1 MVFTSVRI
9 HPITGAE
16 WSHHSCQEQRLLH
29 EEVEEQQTAAA
40 ERAKTIS
47 HWDLGGEVFRKK
59 KVVGTWLELETH
71 NLSMPDFLKNM
82 VGTYNLS
89 MPVIWV
95 WINTY

>member
-1 MVFTSVRI
+1 MEKAVRSSACSTRRWKSSK
-9 HPITGAE
+9 PQQRNELRPSATGIWA
-16 WSHHSCQEQRLLH
+16 
-29 EEVEEQQTAAA
+29 V
-40 ERAKTIS
+40 KFF
-47 HWDLGGEVFRKK
+47 DKNM
-59 KVVGTWLELETH
+59 VGTWLELGTY

>member
-1 MVFTSVRI
+1 M
-9 HPITGAE
+9 
-16 WSHHSCQEQRLLH
+16 
-29 EEVEEQQTAAA
+29 
-40 ERAKTIS
+40 
-47 HWDLGGEVFRKK
+47 
-59 KVVGTWLELETH
+59 VGTWLELGTY